1 MPPLR
6 QPTIRPAFHPPPP
19 PSCPPGDAEENVV
32 SRLKRRMEEARGRG
46 FQVRTVLLD
55 GADPSWCLI
64 GRQRIILLELNQG
77 AAEQLASLEEILR
90 DFRGDAAA
98 RGRDRPGPPAT
109 P

>member
-6 QPTIRPAFHPPPP
+6 QPTIRPGFNPPFDS
-19 PSCPPGDAEENVV
+19 SCPPGDAEENVV

-64 GRQRIILLELNQG
+64 GQQRIILLELNQG

-98 RGRDRPGPPAT
+98 RRRDRPDPPT
-109 P
+109 PP